1 MPTTAQEVY
10 NQVVCHLS
18 SGERLRLATIILNQ
32 LVGQQQP
39 SLDQSDTWTEEDQ
52 IDLVNFSLNYAAKT
66 FSDVE
71 GGWLVTFSTGD
82 VVTVDFPGVTGIKR
96 RPAVVLSSDDGK
108 P

>member
-39 SLDQSDTWTEEDQ
+39 SLDQSDTWTEENQ

-71 GGWLVTFSTGD
+71 GVNW
-82 VVTVDFPGVTGIKR
+82 
-96 RPAVVLSSDDGK
+96 
-108 P
+108 

>member
-1 MPTTAQEVY
+1 LSSYVKNIKLEAFSRQFFVMPTTAQEVY

-18 SGERLRLATIILNQ
+18 SGERLRLATIILNE
-32 LVGQQQP
+32 LVGQQQQP

-71 GGWLVTFSTGD
+71 GG
-82 VVTVDFPGVTGIKR
+82 
-96 RPAVVLSSDDGK
+96 
-108 P
+108 

>member
-18 SGERLRLATIILNQ
+18 SGERLRLATIILN
-32 LVGQQQP
+32 
-39 SLDQSDTWTEEDQ
+39 SDTWTEEDQ

-71 GGWLVTFSTGD
+71 GG
-82 VVTVDFPGVTGIKR
+82 
-96 RPAVVLSSDDGK
+96 
-108 P
+108 

>member
-1 MPTTAQEVY
+1 LSSYVKNIKLEAFGHQFFVMPTTAQEVY

-32 LVGQQQP
+32 LVGQQQQV
-39 SLDQSDTWTEEDQ
+39 SIDQNDTWTEEDQ

-71 GGWLVTFSTGD
+71 GVNW
-82 VVTVDFPGVTGIKR
+82 
-96 RPAVVLSSDDGK
+96 
-108 P
+108 

>member
-39 SLDQSDTWTEEDQ
+39 STDQNDTWTEEDQ

-66 FSDVE
+66 FSDIDRSRIR
-71 GGWLVTFSTGD
+71 LN
-82 VVTVDFPGVTGIKR
+82 
-96 RPAVVLSSDDGK
+96 LSHQETDN
-108 P
+108 

>member
-1 MPTTAQEVY
+1 MSSYVKNIKLEAFSHQFFVMPTTAQEVY

-32 LVGQQQP
+32 LVGQQQQP
-39 SLDQSDTWTEEDQ
+39 SIDQSDTWTEEDQ

-71 GGWLVTFSTGD
+71 GG
-82 VVTVDFPGVTGIKR
+82 
-96 RPAVVLSSDDGK
+96 
-108 P
+108 

>member
-1 MPTTAQEVY
+1 MSSYVKNIKLEAFSHQFFVMPTTAQEVY

-32 LVGQQQP
+32 LVGQQQQP
-39 SLDQSDTWTEEDQ
+39 SIDQNDTWTEEDQ

-71 GGWLVTFSTGD
+71 GG
-82 VVTVDFPGVTGIKR
+82 
-96 RPAVVLSSDDGK
+96 
-108 P
+108 

>member
-1 MPTTAQEVY
+1 MNAAGETTNDLLANLIEALKEAPDHNFQRWLS

-18 SGERLRLATIILNQ
+18 SGERLRLATIILNE

-71 GGWLVTFSTGD
+71 GG
-82 VVTVDFPGVTGIKR
+82 
-96 RPAVVLSSDDGK
+96 
-108 P
+108 

>member
-1 MPTTAQEVY
+1 MSSYVKNIKLEAFSHQFFVMPTTAQEVY

-18 SGERLRLATIILNQ
+18 SGERLRLATIILNE
-32 LVGQQQP
+32 LVGQQQQP

-71 GGWLVTFSTGD
+71 GG
-82 VVTVDFPGVTGIKR
+82 
-96 RPAVVLSSDDGK
+96 
-108 P
+108 

>member
-1 MPTTAQEVY
+1 LSSYVKNIKLEAFSHQFFVMPTTAQEVY

-18 SGERLRLATIILNQ
+18 SGERLRLATIILNE
-32 LVGQQQP
+32 LVGQQQQP

-71 GGWLVTFSTGD
+71 GG
-82 VVTVDFPGVTGIKR
+82 
-96 RPAVVLSSDDGK
+96 
-108 P
+108 

>member
-39 SLDQSDTWTEEDQ
+39 SLHQSDTWTEENQ
-52 IDLVNFSLNYAAKT
+52 IDLVNFYLNYAAKT

-71 GGWLVTFSTGD
+71 GGLIGD
-82 VVTVDFPGVTGIKR
+82 VFHSRCGD
-96 RPAVVLSSDDGK
+96 S
-108 P
+108 

>member
-1 MPTTAQEVY
+1 LSSYVKNIKLEAFSRQFFVMPTTAQEVY

-32 LVGQQQP
+32 LVGQQQQV
-39 SLDQSDTWTEEDQ
+39 SIDQNDTWTEEDQ

-71 GGWLVTFSTGD
+71 GG
-82 VVTVDFPGVTGIKR
+82 
-96 RPAVVLSSDDGK
+96 
-108 P
+108 

>member
-1 MPTTAQEVY
+1 MSSYVKNIKLEAFSRQFFVMPTTAQEVY

-32 LVGQQQP
+32 LVGQQQQV
-39 SLDQSDTWTEEDQ
+39 SIDQNDTWTEEDQ

-71 GGWLVTFSTGD
+71 GG
-82 VVTVDFPGVTGIKR
+82 
-96 RPAVVLSSDDGK
+96 
-108 P
+108 

>member
-1 MPTTAQEVY
+1 MSSYVKNIKLEAFSRQFFVMPTTAQEVY

-39 SLDQSDTWTEEDQ
+39 STDQNDTWTEEDQ

-71 GGWLVTFSTGD
+71 GVNW
-82 VVTVDFPGVTGIKR
+82 
-96 RPAVVLSSDDGK
+96 
-108 P
+108 

>member
-32 LVGQQQP
+32 LVGQQQQP
-39 SLDQSDTWTEEDQ
+39 SLDQNDTWTEEDQ

-66 FSDVE
+66 FSDIDRSRIR
-71 GGWLVTFSTGD
+71 LN
-82 VVTVDFPGVTGIKR
+82 
-96 RPAVVLSSDDGK
+96 LSHQETDN
-108 P
+108 

>member
-1 MPTTAQEVY
+1 MSSYVKNIKLEPFSHQFFVMPTTAQEVY

-18 SGERLRLATIILNQ
+18 SGERLRLATIILNE

-66 FSDVE
+66 FSDIDRSRIR
-71 GGWLVTFSTGD
+71 LN
-82 VVTVDFPGVTGIKR
+82 
-96 RPAVVLSSDDGK
+96 LSHQETDN
-108 P
+108 

>member
-1 MPTTAQEVY
+1 LSSYVKNIKLEAFSHQFFIMPTTAQEVY

-39 SLDQSDTWTEEDQ
+39 LLDQNDTWTEEDQ

-66 FSDVE
+66 FSDGE
-71 GGWLVTFSTGD
+71 GVNW
-82 VVTVDFPGVTGIKR
+82 
-96 RPAVVLSSDDGK
+96 
-108 P
+108 